1 MLLRTF
7 LSNYRIILHTTD
19 INAEKF
25 TLGFVDLCGLI
36 FVQTRGNLIAARG
49 L

>member
-1 MLLRTF
+1 VQTQQIEIGVYLAASMLLRTF

-25 TLGFVDLCGLI
+25 TLI
-36 FVQTRGNLIAARG
+36 ATRRT
-49 L
+49 